1 VAASQPRQMIAVG
14 LLVGAWLFIPAAPSA
29 AQIYKWVDASGTVH
43 FADSPPPP
51 AGAGAGAVEVMPES
65 EHRPPPADTSTQS
78 RGDAAPEEAAAPSE
92 EDPTDDDWHDEASE
106 PRGEDV
112 APEIIVESAPDPA
125 VRYRA
130 NSPRNR
136 PGQPIRQPGSPPGRR
151 R

>member
-1 VAASQPRQMIAVG
+1 MIAVG
-14 LLVGAWLFIPAAPSA
+14 LLVGLWLFIPAAPGA

-51 AGAGAGAVEVMPES
+51 AGTGAGTVEVLPES
-65 EHRPPPADTSTQS
+65 EHRPPPADTSNKS
-78 RGDAAPEEAAAPSE
+78 RDDAGPEEAAAPSE
-92 EDPTDDDWHDEASE
+92 EEPTDDAWRDEASE

-112 APEIIVESAPDPA
+112 QPDIIIESGPDPA
-125 VRYRA
+125 VGYRA

-136 PGQPIRQPGSPPGRR
+136 PGQPIRQPGSRPGRR